1 MQTEKKTSKK
11 SFSFFFLS
19 GIFSFWQKIWS
30 GWFFSCSK
38 NICKLGGSSSVVFFL
53 YYSLV
58 CRETARDM
66 RLPDSSEL
74 LQSPLPPAHRG
85 PMVTLAMENR
95 DPELQLVIFFAQE
108 RAVMLLMEC
117 FYLIQSYSDE
127 KNILQ
132 LVQSMNLFDGL
143 WP

>member
-1 MQTEKKTSKK
+1 
-11 SFSFFFLS
+11 
-19 GIFSFWQKIWS
+19 
-30 GWFFSCSK
+30 
-38 NICKLGGSSSVVFFL
+38 
-53 YYSLV
+53 
-58 CRETARDM
+58 M

-143 WP
+143 